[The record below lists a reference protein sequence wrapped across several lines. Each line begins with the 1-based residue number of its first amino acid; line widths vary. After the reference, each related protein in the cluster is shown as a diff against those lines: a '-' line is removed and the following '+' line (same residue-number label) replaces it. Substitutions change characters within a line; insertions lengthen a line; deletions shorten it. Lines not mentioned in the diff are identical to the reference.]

1 MANKKGLVETVKN
14 EIFEVYGKENIIPI
28 LCKGAIIALVYILW
42 EINNLEPLQKTLPE
56 SPKNNT
62 RN

>member
-28 LCKGAIIALVYILW
+28 LCKGAIIALVYILY
-42 EINNLEPLQKTLPE
+42 EINNLEPLQKTLPG